1 MLEETKTSSLSLC
14 CLSVKAAMLK
24 FSFNVNLK
32 NQGTN
37 IKFKWLEK
45 YVHSGLVLK
54 LTEKHH
60 LFNKVLFI
68 FTNVI
73 CSPHL
78 K

>member
-14 CLSVKAAMLK
+14 CLSVKAALLK

-54 LTEKHH
+54 L
-60 LFNKVLFI
+60 
-68 FTNVI
+68 
-73 CSPHL
+73 
-78 K
+78 